1 MQAKMMRAKLKKQFA
16 AVFAVGSLFPFFA
29 LNFSAVEKFFFLP
42 VRGQSAH

>member
-16 AVFAVGSLFPFFA
+16 AVFAV
-29 LNFSAVEKFFFLP
+29 EKFFFLP